1 MISNISKIKIKIR
14 IIFKAVSKSKISSI
28 QLILYNSG
36 DRNETKKIILFSR
49 NDGILPYKCND

>member
-14 IIFKAVSKSKISSI
+14 IIFKAVSESKISSI